1 MIHSTAIVSSRA
13 ELGKNVSIGAYSI
26 IGDDV
31 YIGDES
37 EIASHV
43 VIHGP
48 TTLGR
53 ESRVFPF
60 ACLGEPP
67 QDLKF
72 KGEVTRLVVGNRNT
86 IREYTT
92 MHRGTADGGGVTT
105 IGDGN
110 LFMAQTHIGHDCIVG
125 SDNIFANGAS
135 LAGHVEI
142 ASHVTLGAYCGVHQF
157 CRVGAYAFLGA
168 YSVVVKDGL
177 PYARSVGNHAR
188 CYGPN
193 TLGLRRKGFS
203 SEAIKA
209 IDHSFFILLS
219 SKLNTTQALERLK
232 AEMSGTPEIDYLIQF
247 IETSRRGVIKK

>member
-1 MIHSTAIVSSRA
+1 MIHPTAIVSARA
-13 ELGKNVSIGAYSI
+13 ELGKNISVGAYSI

-31 YIGDES
+31 FIGDDS

-48 TTLGR
+48 STLGR

-72 KGEVTRLVVGNRNT
+72 KGELTRLVVGNRNT

-105 IGDGN
+105 VGDGN
-110 LFMAQTHIGHDCIVG
+110 LFMAQTHIGHDCVVG
-125 SDNIFANGAS
+125 SDNVFANGAT
-135 LAGHVEI
+135 LAGHVEV
-142 ASHVTLGAYCGVHQF
+142 ANHVTLGAYSGVHQF
-157 CRVGAYAFLGA
+157 CRLGAYAFVGG
-168 YSVVVKDGL
+168 YSVVVKDAL

-193 TLGLRRKGFS
+193 SLGLRRKGFS
-203 SEAIKA
+203 AEAIKA
-209 IDHSFFILLS
+209 IDHAFFILLS
-219 SKLNTTQALERLK
+219 SRLNTTQALERLRS
-232 AEMSGTPEIDYLIQF
+232 EMSGTPEIDYLIQF
-247 IETSRRGVIKK
+247 IETARRGVIKK

>member
-1 MIHSTAIVSSRA
+1 MIHPTAILSSRA
-13 ELGKNVSIGAYSI
+13 ELGTNVSVGAYSI
-26 IGDDV
+26 VGDDV
-31 YIGDES
+31 YIGDDS

-53 ESRVFPF
+53 ETRVFPF

-72 KGEVTRLVVGNRNT
+72 KGELTRLVLGNRNT

-92 MHRGTADGGGVTT
+92 MHRGTSGGGGVTT
-105 IGDGN
+105 VGDGN
-110 LFMAQTHIGHDCIVG
+110 LFMAQSHIGHDCVVG
-125 SDNIFANGAS
+125 SDNIFANGAT
-135 LAGHVEI
+135 LAGHVEV
-142 ASHVTLGAYCGVHQF
+142 ASHVTLGAYTGVHQF
-157 CRVGAYAFLGA
+157 CRLGEHTFLGGF
-168 YSVVVKDGL
+168 SVVVKDAL

-203 SEAIKA
+203 PEVIKA
-209 IDHSFFILLS
+209 IDHAFFILLS

-232 AEMSGTPEIDYLIQF
+232 SEMSGTHEIDYLIQF

>member
-1 MIHSTAIVSSRA
+1 MIHPTAIVGSRA
-13 ELGKNVSIGAYSI
+13 ELGKNVSVGAYSI

-31 YIGDES
+31 FIGDDS

-53 ESRVFPF
+53 ETRVFPF

-72 KGEVTRLVVGNRNT
+72 KGELTRLVVGNRNT

-92 MHRGTADGGGVTT
+92 MHRGTGDGGGVTT
-105 IGDGN
+105 VGDGN
-110 LFMAQTHIGHDCIVG
+110 LFMAQTHIGHDSIVG
-125 SDNIFANGAS
+125 SENIFANCAS
-135 LAGHVEI
+135 LAGHVEV
-142 ASHVTLGAYCGVHQF
+142 ANHVTLGAYCGVHQF
-157 CRVGAYAFLGA
+157 CRLGAYAFLGA
-168 YSVVVKDGL
+168 YSVVVKDAL

-188 CYGPN
+188 CYGAN

-203 SEAIKA
+203 AEAIKA
-209 IDHSFFILLS
+209 IDHAFFILLS

-232 AEMSGTPEIDYLIQF
+232 SEMSGTPEIDYLIQF
-247 IETSRRGVIKK
+247 IETSSRGVIKK

>member
-1 MIHSTAIVSSRA
+1 MIHPTAIVSSRA
-13 ELGKNVSIGAYSI
+13 ELGTNVAVGAYSI

-31 YIGDES
+31 YIGDDS

-72 KGEVTRLVVGNRNT
+72 KGELTRLVVGNRNT

-92 MHRGTADGGGVTT
+92 MHRGTGDGGGVTT
-105 IGDGN
+105 VGDGN

-125 SDNIFANGAS
+125 SENIFANCAS
-135 LAGHVEI
+135 LAGHVEV
-142 ASHVTLGAYCGVHQF
+142 ANHVTLGAYCGVHQF
-157 CRVGAYAFLGA
+157 CRLGAYAFLGA
-168 YSVVVKDGL
+168 YSVVVKDAL
-177 PYARSVGNHAR
+177 PYARSVGNRAR
-188 CYGPN
+188 CYGAN

-203 SEAIKA
+203 HEAIKA
-209 IDHSFFILLS
+209 IDHAFFILLS
-219 SKLNTTQALERLK
+219 SKLNTTQAVERLK
-232 AEMSGTPEIDYLIQF
+232 SEMSGTPEIDYLIQF